1 MKNAFEELEFNKVKA
16 LISSHCMSP
25 LGERIVENLAPLR
38 EKKLVEKHLSKLQD
52 VFNYLEQSHHFALSG
67 LEDTEML
74 FDYFSKYEQFNI
86 DQLLMFGSN
95 IRIAN
100 TLKKDRDIL
109 PENFPEL
116 HAITSALIEM
126 KELENRFDKIFDAG
140 GEIKD
145 TASPMLSSIRKNKLK
160 ARKRIYTELESIL
173 EKKDYENV
181 IQEKVVT
188 FRDERYVIPV
198 REGGVT
204 QMKGIVHGRSKTGAS
219 FYVEPLSVM
228 ELNNSL
234 NTLSEEEK
242 QEIHRILTELYN
254 QLRDNKDGLWQN
266 LGILQIIDFL
276 NACALYSRSIGAHMP
291 TIIDDTC
298 LSLKNARHPLLF
310 TSIKEPK
317 NIIPFSL
324 HIGDEF
330 RGIVISGVNTG
341 GKTVTL
347 KATGLLTMMALS
359 GLMIPVEESE
369 IGMFTSF
376 FTDIN
381 DEQSIEDSISTF
393 SSHIKKLNAIFD
405 GADESSLIL
414 IDELGTGTD
423 PEEGAAFAQSVMEAL
438 IAKKSKVIITT
449 HLNKLKIFASEHP
462 LCENASMRFDQEK
475 LQPTYLLDLGFP
487 GNSYALDIA
496 KEYHSPEYIVSRARE
511 LIDQKSLQL
520 SELLKKTEQQRIHL
534 SQKLYE
540 FDLKNKLLEQQLESL
555 NKKEQNWKQIEK
567 DRTQKA
573 LKDSEEYLSQLQRE
587 FDRDIDEL
595 KKQFRAEKII
605 DHDKVH
611 DVKNRISKERISIE
625 KKQDELS
632 DVEFVPI
639 KEISVGKE
647 IYIKPLKLVGKVH
660 SVEKNTAHV
669 LAEGL
674 TYNVKKSDLYEVP
687 KGKESHDHK
696 EDSDISIHADIDH
709 DFAFELNLMGLTF
722 DEARFELDKYLD
734 KAILLNYPKVRIL
747 HGKGSGQLRRK
758 IWEHLKHDRRIKE
771 FGSAPLQEGGDG
783 VTVVFLR

>member
-16 LISSHCMSP
+16 LISSHCVSP
-25 LGERIVENLAPLR
+25 LGERLVENLAPLSDKALV
-38 EKKLVEKHLSKLQD
+38 EKKLSELQD
-52 VFNYLEQSHHFALSG
+52 VFNYLEQSHHFAISG
-67 LEDTEML
+67 LGDTERF
-74 FDYFSKYEQFNI
+74 FDYFSRYEQFNI
-86 DQLLMFGSN
+86 DELLMFGNN

-100 TLKKDRDIL
+100 RLKKDRDIS

-116 HAITSALIEM
+116 HSITSALVDM
-126 KELENRFDKIFDAG
+126 KEIESRFDKIFDAA

-145 TASPMLSSIRKNKLK
+145 TASPILSSIRKNKLK
-160 ARKRIYTELESIL
+160 TRKRIYSELESIL

-242 QEIHRILTELYN
+242 QEIHRILTDLYN
-254 QLRDNKDGLWQN
+254 ELKDHKEGLAQN
-266 LGILQIIDFL
+266 LAVLQKVDFL
-276 NACALYSRSIGAHMP
+276 NACARYCRSIHAHVP
-291 TIIDDTC
+291 LIIKDTQ

-310 TSIKEPK
+310 NSIKDPK

-359 GLMIPVEESE
+359 GLMIPVEESQV
-369 IGMFTSF
+369 GMFTSF

-393 SSHIKKLNAIFD
+393 SSHIKKLNAIFV
-405 GADESSLIL
+405 GADDSSLIL

-475 LQPTYLLDLGFP
+475 LQPTYQLDLGFP

-496 KEYHSPEYIVSRARE
+496 KEYHSPENIVARARE

-567 DRTQKA
+567 ELKQKA
-573 LKDSEEYLSQLQRE
+573 LQESDEYLSELRRE
-587 FDRDIDEL
+587 FDHEIDEL
-595 KKQFRAEKII
+595 KKQFKTENRIE
-605 DHDKVH
+605 HNRVH
-611 DVKNRISKERISIE
+611 DVKNRISKKRYLIE
-625 KKQDELS
+625 KKKDALS
-632 DVEFVPI
+632 DIEFVPAT
-639 KEISVGKE
+639 ELSAGKE
-647 IYIKPLKLVGKVH
+647 VYIKSLNLVGKVQ
-660 SVEKNTAHV
+660 SVKKNTARV

-674 TYNVKKSDLYEVP
+674 IYSVKKSDIYEIP
-687 KGKESHDHK
+687 KGVEHGDHK
-696 EDSDISIHADIDH
+696 EDMDISVHADIDH

-722 DEARFELDKYLD
+722 DEARIELDKYID

-747 HGKGSGQLRRK
+747 HGKGTGQLRRK
-758 IWEHLKHDRRIKE
+758 IREHFKNDRRIKDYR
-771 FGSAPLQEGGDG
+771 SAPLQEGGDG
-783 VTVVFLR
+783 VTVVLLM